1 LLAEPSDETV
11 QAADA
16 VVRLRSEVEGLRLK
30 KERELALDFFRD
42 RAQAEAERQQ
52 ADAEE
57 EAARIAEQEER
68 ERRQNMQ
75 DRWLRYALASVPWEA
90 QGHVEVQVHNKVKAA
105 LANVDAD
112 ESDAVVERVVLAV
125 VAAVMLPFN
134 RRKEISE
141 VIEDAVDSLPNGAGI
156 WTERARE
163 AARAAAERAGPE
175 ASISTVR
182 SVVTDAVSTILADYH
197 AAKAVQADAEDRE
210 RMIQWAS
217 LELARAY
224 TKEGVELAVK
234 AVKDAWAKLPVGT
247 ARTKLEEVRD
257 AALLP
262 WRQAVAERAA
272 SLRAE
277 AAARQKRQLE
287 ELQARLRPKP
297 ATLHRAPIIR
307 RLTGL
312 R

>member
-1 LLAEPSDETV
+1 LGREVEALKLRKEKELVTDWFR
-11 QAADA
+11 QRAADA
-16 VVRLRSEVEGLRLK
+16 E
-30 KERELALDFFRD
+30 
-42 RAQAEAERQQ
+42 AQAAEEAEL
-52 ADAEE
+52 
-57 EAARIAEQEER
+57 EAARAEEGLECDQ
-68 ERRQNMQ
+68 RQRMEI
-75 DRWLRYALASVPWEA
+75 RWLEYALARVPWEA
-90 QGHVEVQVHNKVKAA
+90 QGQGVEVQVHNKVKAA

-125 VAAVMLPFN
+125 VAAVMRPWN

-141 VIEDAVDSLPNGAGI
+141 VIEDAVDALPYGAGI

-175 ASISTVR
+175 ASISTMR

-197 AAKAVQADAEDRE
+197 AARTAQADAEDRE
-210 RMIQWAS
+210 RLIRWAA

-224 TKEGVELAVK
+224 TQEGVELAVK

-262 WRQAVAERAA
+262 WRQAVAERVA

-277 AAARQKRQLE
+277 ATARQKRQLK
-287 ELQARLRPKP
+287 ELQAQLRPKP
-297 ATLHRAPIIR
+297 ATLHPAPIIGR
-307 RLTGL
+307 SPASR
-312 R
+312 